1 MKYTIPPCE
10 RNEIT
15 AEQAKEFMRD
25 LRGAMYATY
34 NGTSE
39 NKTVSVI
46 TIARV
51 MEVTI
56 KKAYEFCEAMVRHR
70 ITQKVG
76 GMYVV

>member
-1 MKYTIPPCE
+1 MNYTVPCE

-15 AEQAKEFMRD
+15 KGQATEFMRD
-25 LRGAMYATY
+25 LRGSMYASY

-39 NKTVSVI
+39 NKTVSVM

-51 MEVTI
+51 METTI
-56 KKAYEFCEAMVRHR
+56 KKANEFCEAMVRYG